1 MLQPAIGTV
10 IFGRYR
16 LRREIARGGQ
26 SWVWEAEDRK
36 LRRSVAIK
44 ILFPVWAKS
53 QDASSRFE
61 REAMAVAQLQSA
73 HVVQIFDYGVEREC
87 PFIVMELLEGEDLR
101 TRLRRVGRLSLE
113 ATAVIV
119 VQTAKALGVAHAA
132 GIVHRDL
139 KPGNVFLV
147 RSREEEMVKVLDFGV
162 AKAAPGGDIEHE
174 TTKEGA
180 ILGTPRY
187 MSPEQALA
195 SRSVDHRTDLWS
207 LAVIAFR
214 AVTGKVPF
222 GGKSA
227 ADIIVRLCTERP
239 PRATSIAPDLPPE
252 IDGFF
257 ETALR
262 RDPAQ
267 RYQSARELAKAFAD
281 ISPASFPS
289 LNMPTPPPE
298 MVRAVAEL
306 RAPDAPGSA
315 EEITHPGRGEGPD
328 GADLDEVAT
337 IAIPGLAEDL
347 SEDEAA
353 TRLAFP
359 TPPILDMAD
368 DTPTPAVSGTAAAA
382 LLTPTPVMARAGGA
396 LANGQEAAAARDTL
410 VPGLPMQASPLAR
423 LSDLARRRPL
433 WFGAGI
439 GAILALGG
447 VVALMSGGGG
457 SPPTEP
463 AKGFATGATTASG
476 ASTTTGATG
485 ATASSTQTEPTTA
498 PTTSEITASTASAAP
513 TTEAPVPSETA
524 PEGTKHPKSHPS
536 AEPSAKPT
544 AVPTAAPTSAPTTTT
559 SPTTKT
565 DPFQDRL

>member
-61 REAMAVAQLQSA
+61 REAMAVAQLQSP

-132 GIVHRDL
+132 NIVHRDL

-162 AKAAPGGDIEHE
+162 AKAAPAGDIEHE

-195 SRSVDHRTDLWS
+195 SRAVDHRTDLWS

-227 ADIIVRLCTERP
+227 ADIIVRLCTERA

-289 LNMPTPPPE
+289 LNLPTPPPE

-306 RAPDAPGSA
+306 RAPDAPGSS
-315 EEITHPGRGEGPD
+315 EEITQPGRGEGPG
-328 GADLDEVAT
+328 GADLDELAT
-337 IAIPGLAEDL
+337 IAIPGMAEDV
-347 SEDEAA
+347 SDDEVA

-359 TPPILDMAD
+359 TPPILDMVD
-368 DTPTPAVSGTAAAA
+368 DTPTPAVSGAAAAA
-382 LLTPTPVMARAGGA
+382 LLTPTPVLAKAGGA
-396 LANGQEAAAARDTL
+396 LAAGPDSAQARDTL
-410 VPGLPMQASPLAR
+410 VPGLPMQASPLGW
-423 LSDLARRRPL
+423 LGDLARRRPV

-439 GAILALGG
+439 GVILALGG
-447 VVALMSGGGG
+447 VVALVSGGGG
-457 SPPTEP
+457 GTATDPATGSAAAAPTEP
-463 AKGFATGATTASG
+463 GAR
-476 ASTTTGATG
+476 TTTGAAGT
-485 ATASSTQTEPTTA
+485 TTSPSHSEPTTA
-498 PTTSEITASTASAAP
+498 PSTSESPLTTASVAP
-513 TTEAPVPSETA
+513 TAETPVPTETA
-524 PEGTKHPKSHPS
+524 TEGGKHPKPHPS

-544 AVPTAAPTSAPTTTT
+544 AAPSSTPTSAPTATTA
-559 SPTTKT
+559 PTTKT